1 MGIKK
6 SMTGT
11 PWHIEKIHSEGNHNR
26 RTCFNCKNLDGHWCR
41 EKRIQV
47 TNNNAPI
54 CSKFTNKY
62 GTNSITKKN
71 SHQVYKHFENY
82 SKQKKV
88 LHASINH
95 SNIPRPI
102 STVLQI
108 KTSQEIFE
116 KIQEKVLI
124 LGQYSFRGIV
134 ENVISISNFDSKYI
148 NIIFITNGSE
158 SIRCILKKK
167 SLKIIESGNFM
178 TRM

>member
-1 MGIKK
+1 MDIGVEKK
-6 SMTGT
+6 EFKLQIIM
-11 PWHIEKIHSEGNHNR
+11 
-26 RTCFNCKNLDGHWCR
+26 LL
-41 EKRIQV
+41 
-47 TNNNAPI
+47 
-54 CSKFTNKY
+54 Y

-116 KIQEKVLI
+116 KIQEKCLYLVNI
-124 LGQYSFRGIV
+124 LLEV
-134 ENVISISNFDSKYI
+134 
-148 NIIFITNGSE
+148 
-158 SIRCILKKK
+158 
-167 SLKIIESGNFM
+167 
-178 TRM
+178 